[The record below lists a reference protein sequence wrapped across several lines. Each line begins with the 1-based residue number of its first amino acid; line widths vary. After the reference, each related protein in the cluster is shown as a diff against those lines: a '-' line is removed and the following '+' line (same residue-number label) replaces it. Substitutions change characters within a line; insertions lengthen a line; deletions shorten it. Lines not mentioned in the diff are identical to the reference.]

1 MYKNLEIGQRI
12 AIERKR
18 LGRTQADFAT
28 LGCVSNGTQISY
40 ESGKTSPTADYLL
53 QIASHGADMNF
64 ILTGTRALVAADG
77 RAVYESNRKDGFQTA
92 GQLLAAEI
100 AVMELAEDDAEA
112 ILHIARKLADT

>member
-1 MYKNLEIGQRI
+1 MHTKAEIGERI

-18 LGRTQADFAT
+18 LGKTQVDFAMQC
-28 LGCVSNGTQISY
+28 GVSTNSQINYEKGTRA
-40 ESGKTSPTADYLL
+40 PDVDYLL
-53 QIASHGADMNF
+53 GFQRAGGDLSYVIN
-64 ILTGTRALVAADG
+64 GTRALIASDG

-112 ILHIARKLADT
+112 LLHIARKLADS

>member
-1 MYKNLEIGQRI
+1 MHTKVEIGERI

-18 LGRTQADFAT
+18 LGKTQADFAM
-28 LGCVSNGTQISY
+28 LCGVSTNSQINYEKGTRA
-40 ESGKTSPTADYLL
+40 PDVDYLL
-53 QIASHGADMNF
+53 GFQRAGGDLSYVIN
-64 ILTGTRALVAADG
+64 GTRALVTADG

-112 ILHIARKLADT
+112 LLHIARKLSD